1 MCRAPPLAMI
11 CAMTTAD
18 APPHEVRRLTRARD
32 GRLVAGVCGG
42 IARYFDIDPVIPRV
56 ILAVLA
62 VFGGAGIVIYAA
74 AWLLLPEDGQPATRV
89 EHWLAG
95 RHTDRRRDLAIVF
108 AVLVVVLVVF
118 RHDPFALRLSGA
130 AVIILVI
137 MAAAAL
143 LDRRHA
149 AAGLPWTLVGRRRGT
164 GAPADTTPTGVPT
177 VDLPADSTAATAAPG
192 PFATTAYPS
201 GGWPFAAEPW
211 VAPVKA
217 RRPRSWLGWLTVG
230 AMLLVV
236 GGFSLVGASGAAHP
250 QPADVIAA
258 AVAVV
263 GVALLI
269 GAVFG
274 RAWLMIPVGVLLLGM
289 LGVADAVPRNLTWS
303 SGSRDWVPASSVPSN
318 TYVLGAG
325 KAILDLS
332 AVSPTASTTVTS
344 RLGAGRLIVYVPAQ
358 REILVDAH
366 LSAGRLYLFGHE
378 YDGTGLHERWTLT
391 PAATIGPPMHL
402 NLDAGFADVEVRRA

>member
-1 MCRAPPLAMI
+1 MPACRAVAKIP
-11 CAMTTAD
+11 AMTTAD
-18 APPHEVRRLTRARD
+18 APDSGVRRLTRSRD

-42 IARYFDIDPVIPRV
+42 VARYFDIDPVIPRI

-74 AWLLLPEDGQPATRV
+74 AWLLLPEDGQPSTRV
-89 EHWLAG
+89 EHWLTG
-95 RHTDRRRDLAIVF
+95 RQFDRRKELALVA
-108 AVLVVVLVVF
+108 AVVVVVLVVF

-143 LDRRHA
+143 LDRRHGTV
-149 AAGLPWTLVGRRRGT
+149 GLPWTLVGRRTAADGSDDVPGDVPGGSAT
-164 GAPADTTPTGVPT
+164 ATADTTFPFAGV
-177 VDLPADSTAATAAPG
+177 APG
-192 PFATTAYPS
+192 Q
-201 GGWPFAAEPW
+201 PW
-211 VAPVKA
+211 VMPVRA

-230 AMLLVV
+230 AALLVV

-258 AVAVV
+258 AVAVI
-263 GVALLI
+263 GISLLV
-269 GAVFG
+269 GAVYG
-274 RAWLMIPVGVLLLGM
+274 RAWLMIPVGVLLVGM

-303 SGSRDWVPASSVPSN
+303 SGTRDWVAAGSTPAS
-318 TYVLGAG
+318 TYTLGAG

-332 AVSPTASTTVTS
+332 SLAPTAGTTVTS
-344 RLGAGRLIVYVPAQ
+344 RLGAGCLIVYVPPG
-358 REILVDAH
+358 REVLVDAH

-378 YDGTGLHERWTLT
+378 YDGTSLHERWTLT
-391 PAATIGPPMHL
+391 PASTVGPPLHL
-402 NLDAGFADVEVRRA
+402 DLQAGFADVEVRRA